1 MGYEGQDF
9 SDIAQGVSPAF
20 IEALYA
26 KFQADPASVEGGW
39 QTFFEGLERGAGG
52 PSWTNKRWPL
62 TTTDDLTAGL
72 DPTQMEPA
80 PKPAKGGKPA
90 PTAAAAPA
98 PSKDE
103 IIRAAGD
110 AIRAQLLIRT
120 YRVRGHLAAN
130 LDPLGL
136 AKREMPE
143 DLRTEYHGFTDADI
157 DRPVYLG
164 GTMGFEW
171 TTIRQLVDTLR
182 KNYCGNVGLEYMHI
196 VDVEER
202 RFLQERMEGQNKAID
217 FTVDG
222 KKAILNKVIEAEQW
236 EKFLGKKYVGTKR
249 FGLDGGES
257 MIPALESVIKYG
269 GQYGVREIVFGMA
282 HRGRLNVLANVMGKP
297 LRVIFHEFA
306 GGSANP
312 EDIGGSGDVKYH
324 LGTSSDREF
333 DGHKVHMSLVA
344 NPSHLEA
351 VNPVVLGKTRAIQ
364 TIAGDLTDHTA
375 SLPVLIHGDAA
386 FAGQGI
392 VWECLGFSGIR
403 GYNTGG
409 CVHFIINNQVGF
421 TTSPQFAR
429 SSPYPSDVAKGV
441 QAPVFHVNGDDPEAV
456 TFATKMAME
465 FRQKFHRDIVID
477 MWCYRRFGH
486 NEGDEPGFTQP
497 LMYNIIRKHPGV
509 SEIYSKRLVA
519 EGVVDQAWVD
529 ENIKQYV
536 TRCEGE
542 FEAGQVYK
550 PNKADWFAGRWSG
563 LSAPKE
569 SDQGRRNVETGLDR
583 KLFDA
588 LGRKLTTI
596 PDSIQV
602 HKTLSRVLDAKRQM
616 FATGENFDWAT
627 GEALAFGS
635 LLSEGYGV
643 RLSGQDSGRGTFSQR
658 HAVWVDQTDEHKYIP
673 LQTVEH
679 GRFEVLDSPLSEY
692 GVLGFEYGYALADPK
707 TLVLWEAQFGD
718 FVNGAQIMIDQFIT
732 SGESKWLRANGL
744 VMLLPHGYEGQGPEH
759 SSARPER
766 FLQSCAGDNIQ
777 VANVTTP
784 ANYFHLLRRQMH
796 RNFRKPLILFT
807 PKSLLRHKLA
817 VSKSEDFLG
826 DSHFRRLL
834 SDTNGAADA
843 ETTRLVLCTGKVA
856 YDLIEAR
863 DAAGDTGTQI
873 VRVEQLYPFPSEA
886 LAERIAKMPN
896 LQDVVWAQE
905 EPKNNGYWFFVE
917 PFIEEVL
924 QQAGARVARARYAGR
939 AGAASPATG
948 LMKRHTAEQGAL
960 VADALGHNVREEI
973 RRTRAEGSTTTAR
986 PTQAPSS

>member
-9 SDIAQGVSPAF
+9 SDIAAGVSPAF
-20 IEALYA
+20 VETLYA
-26 KFQADPASVEGGW
+26 KFTADPASVESGW
-39 QTFFEGLERGAGG
+39 RTFFEGLEGSAQG
-52 PSWTNKRWPL
+52 PSWESARWPL
-62 TTTDDLTAGL
+62 TTTDDLTAAL

-80 PKPAKGGKPA
+80 PKPAKGGGKPA
-90 PTAAAAPA
+90 PAAAAPA
-98 PSKDE
+98 PVSKDE
-103 IIRAAGD
+103 IAKAAAD

-136 AKREMPE
+136 SKREMPE
-143 DLRTEYHGFTDADI
+143 DLKTEYHGFSDADI
-157 DRPVYLG
+157 DRKVYLG

-171 TTIRQLVDTLR
+171 ATIRELVDTLR

-196 VDVEER
+196 ADVEER
-202 RFLQERMEGQNKAID
+202 RFLQERMEGQDKAIE
-217 FTVDG
+217 FSVDG

-269 GQYGVREIVFGMA
+269 GQMGVREIVIGMA
-282 HRGRLNVLANVMGKP
+282 HRGRLNVLANVMAKP

-312 EDIGGSGDVKYH
+312 DDIGGSGDVKYH
-324 LGTSSDREF
+324 LGTSTDREF

-351 VNPVVLGKTRAIQ
+351 ADPVVLGKTRAIQ
-364 TIAGDLTDHTA
+364 TLNNDLKDHVA

-486 NEGDEPGFTQP
+486 NEGDEPSFTQP
-497 LMYNIIRKHPGV
+497 LMYDIIRKHPGV
-509 SEIYSKRLVA
+509 SSVYGNRLIK
-519 EGVVDQAWVD
+519 EGVIDQPWID
-529 ENIKQYV
+529 ENVKQL
-536 TRCEGE
+536 TLRLEGE
-542 FEAGQVYK
+542 FEAGASYK
-550 PNKADWFAGRWSG
+550 PNKADWFGGRWTG
-563 LSAPKE
+563 LSAPTDGA
-569 SDQGRRNVETGLDR
+569 SARRNVETGLSQ
-583 KLFDA
+583 KLFDS
-588 LGRKLTTI
+588 LGRTLTTVPESVKI
-596 PDSIQV
+596 
-602 HKTLSRVLDAKRQM
+602 HKTLARVLDAKREM
-616 FATGENFDWAT
+616 FKSGKGFDWAT
-627 GEALAFGS
+627 GEALAFGG

-658 HAVWVDQTDEHKYIP
+658 HAVWVDQTDEHKYVP
-673 LQTVEH
+673 LQEIEH
-679 GRFEVLDSPLSEY
+679 GNFEVLDSPLSEY

-766 FLQSCAGDNIQ
+766 FLQSCADDNIQ
-777 VANVTTP
+777 VANCTSP

-796 RNFRKPLILFT
+796 RNFRKPLIVMT

-817 VSKSEDFLG
+817 VSNAEDFQG

-834 SDTNGAADA
+834 SDTNGAADVD
-843 ETTRLVLCTGKVA
+843 TKRLVLCTGKVA

-863 DAAGDTGTQI
+863 DAAGDTDTQI
-873 VRVEQLYPFPSEA
+873 VRVEQLYPFPGNPI
-886 LAERIAKMPN
+886 AERVAKMPN
-896 LQDVVWAQE
+896 LEEIVWAQE

-917 PFIEEVL
+917 PLIEEALASVISP
-924 QQAGARVARARYAGR
+924 VKRARYAGR
-939 AGAASPATG
+939 SASASPATG
-948 LMKRHTAEQGAL
+948 LMKRHQAEQGAL
-960 VADALGHNVREEI
+960 VADALGHSVRDEI
-973 RRTRAEGSTTTAR
+973 RRTRAS
-986 PTQAPSS
+986 

>member
-9 SDIAQGVSPAF
+9 SDIAAGVSPAF
-20 IEALYA
+20 VETLYA
-26 KFQADPASVEGGW
+26 KFTADPASVESGW
-39 QTFFEGLERGAGG
+39 RTFFEGLEGSAQG
-52 PSWTNKRWPL
+52 PSWESARWPL
-62 TTTDDLTAGL
+62 TTTDDLTAAL

-80 PKPAKGGKPA
+80 PKPAKGGGKPA
-90 PTAAAAPA
+90 PAAAAPA
-98 PSKDE
+98 PVSKDE
-103 IIRAAGD
+103 IAKAAAD

-136 AKREMPE
+136 SKREMPE
-143 DLRTEYHGFTDADI
+143 DLKTEYHGFSDADI
-157 DRPVYLG
+157 DRKVYLG

-171 TTIRQLVDTLR
+171 ATIRELVDTLR

-196 VDVEER
+196 ADVEER
-202 RFLQERMEGQNKAID
+202 RFLQERMEGQDKAIE
-217 FTVDG
+217 FSVDG

-269 GQYGVREIVFGMA
+269 GQMGVREIVIGMA
-282 HRGRLNVLANVMGKP
+282 HRGRLNVLANVMAKP

-312 EDIGGSGDVKYH
+312 DDIGGSGDVKYH
-324 LGTSSDREF
+324 LGTSTDREF

-351 VNPVVLGKTRAIQ
+351 ADPVVLGKTRAIQ
-364 TIAGDLTDHTA
+364 TLNNDLKDHVA

-486 NEGDEPGFTQP
+486 NEGDEPSFTQP
-497 LMYNIIRKHPGV
+497 LMYDIIRKHPGV
-509 SEIYSKRLVA
+509 SSVYGNRLIK
-519 EGVVDQAWVD
+519 EGVIDQPWID
-529 ENIKQYV
+529 ENVKQF
-536 TRCEGE
+536 TLRLEGE
-542 FEAGQVYK
+542 FEAGSSYK
-550 PNKADWFAGRWSG
+550 PNKADWFGGRWSG
-563 LSAPKE
+563 LGAPTDPASA
-569 SDQGRRNVETGLDR
+569 RRNIETGLSQ
-583 KLFDA
+583 KLFDS
-588 LGRKLTTI
+588 LGRTLTTV
-596 PDSIQV
+596 PDSVKI
-602 HKTLSRVLDAKRQM
+602 HKTLARVIDAKREM
-616 FATGENFDWAT
+616 FKSGKGFDWAT
-627 GEALAFGS
+627 GEALAFGG

-658 HAVWVDQTDEHKYIP
+658 HAVWVDQTDEHKYVP
-673 LQTVEH
+673 LQEIEH
-679 GRFEVLDSPLSEY
+679 GNFEVLDSPLSEY

-766 FLQSCAGDNIQ
+766 FLQSCADDNIQ
-777 VANVTTP
+777 VANCTSP

-796 RNFRKPLILFT
+796 RNFRKPLIVMT

-817 VSKSEDFLG
+817 VSNAEDFQG

-834 SDTNGAADA
+834 SDTNGAADVD
-843 ETTRLVLCTGKVA
+843 TKRLVLCTGKVA

-863 DAAGDTGTQI
+863 DAHRDTDTQI
-873 VRVEQLYPFPSEA
+873 VRVEQLYPFPGNPI
-886 LAERIAKMPN
+886 AERVARMPN
-896 LQDVVWAQE
+896 LEEIVWAQE

-917 PFIEEVL
+917 PLIEEALATVNSP
-924 QQAGARVARARYAGR
+924 VKRARYAGR
-939 AGAASPATG
+939 NASASPATG
-948 LMKRHTAEQGAL
+948 LMKRHQTEQGAL
-960 VADALGHNVREEI
+960 VADALGHSVRDEI
-973 RRTRAEGSTTTAR
+973 RRTRAS
-986 PTQAPSS
+986 